1 VGAEVARLVVE
12 VDESVVAER
21 CVFVVAAN
29 EHLADH
35 HNHNLHIM
43 RSVQPVDGVVVP
55 GSIELNTRLLGVV
68 NAVGVELLQPNKR
81 NNLAVL
87 AEEVVDL
94 VEGAVAEVYKM
105 AEERMGFYS

>member
-1 VGAEVARLVVE
+1 VVE
-12 VDESVVAER
+12 VDDSVVAEH

-29 EHLADH
+29 EHLADL

-43 RSVQPVDGVVVP
+43 RSVQPVGGVVGP
-55 GSIELNTRLLGVV
+55 DSIELNTRLSVV
-68 NAVGVELLQPNKR
+68 ANAVDAELRQPNKR

-87 AEEVVDL
+87 AEEEEDL
-94 VEGAVAEVYKM
+94 VEGVVAAVYKM